1 MWSLSFPI
9 RRITRAEY
17 TVLFAA
23 LSSVSIL
30 LGGIGLVFAF
40 RASAEQH
47 EAAVALYRYSGCSI
61 GLGVALI
68 LAFWGYRRLID

>member
-1 MWSLSFPI
+1 MWHLPTQLGRP
-9 RRITRAEY
+9 RRAQY

-23 LSSVSIL
+23 LSSMSIL

-40 RASAEQH
+40 RAPAEQH

-61 GLGVALI
+61 AFGVVLI
-68 LAFWGYRRLID
+68 LARWGYRRLTD